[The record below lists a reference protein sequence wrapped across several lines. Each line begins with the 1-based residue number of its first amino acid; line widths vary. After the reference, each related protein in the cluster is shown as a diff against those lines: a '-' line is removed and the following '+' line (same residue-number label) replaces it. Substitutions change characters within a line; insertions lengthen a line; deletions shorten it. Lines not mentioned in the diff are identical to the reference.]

1 METQDANTDLV
12 ALWEQMGAST
22 GSFLGKLI
30 GLSAQYTL
38 EAYNQIV
45 IDPLKQS
52 LANTDPP
59 PSDTGVPSDIRTRTW
74 HEMGK
79 EFGESWGTSV
89 GLAMDVFINS
99 LKTAA
104 ESSVPGFDQKIRQD
118 SQIQPQ

>member
-1 METQDANTDLV
+1 MEAQDTNNDLV

-52 LANTDPP
+52 QANTDPP

-74 HEMGK
+74 HEMSK

-104 ESSVPGFDQKIRQD
+104 ESSVPGFKQNTRQD
-118 SQIQPQ
+118 SEKT